1 MSDEEFSISRVHTHR
16 KLNAFM
22 FEHVSE
28 RNTDLPCLYNL
39 TDNFEDKM
47 FVESRDTRCTQKFE
61 KDIEDG
67 QTSQRIIKK

>member
-1 MSDEEFSISRVHTHR
+1 MVHTHR

-28 RNTDLPCLYNL
+28 RNTEFPCFFNL
-39 TDNFEDKM
+39 TNNYDGNSFFGVK
-47 FVESRDTRCTQKFE
+47 TTGHTLYAKFE

-67 QTSQRIIKK
+67 QI